1 MSKKTKFFFR
11 DFSLSGFCVSL
22 NLIFLLLFL
31 AGCGQ
36 KMGPWKDFYSS
47 ELWYQQEKAKEERF
61 TGKVYDK
68 GGVKWIDEGEPKNIG
83 GIIPKEKEEEVM
95 YKKGENKI
103 RFLFKTR
110 LTALD
115 LFIDSFW
122 KEMELEN
129 ELGGEKGLG
138 EKRVEIMG
146 KIIQKTVTIG
156 EKETWAVQTRGLI
169 LLS

>member
-1 MSKKTKFFFR
+1 MKFI
-11 DFSLSGFCVSL
+11 L
-22 NLIFLLLFL
+22 LLLFL
-31 AGCGQ
+31 TGCGQ

-61 TGKVYDK
+61 TGKVYDR
-68 GGVKWIDEGEPKNIG
+68 GSVKWITEGGPKDIG
-83 GIIPKEKEEEVM
+83 GVIPREKEEEVM
-95 YKKGENKI
+95 YKNGENKI

-110 LTALD
+110 LTAID

-146 KIIQKTVTIG
+146 KMIKKTIIVG
-156 EKETWAVQTRGLI
+156 EKEMERKVLVPGKIRVGK
-169 LLS
+169 

>member
-1 MSKKTKFFFR
+1 MKF
-11 DFSLSGFCVSL
+11 
-22 NLIFLLLFL
+22 IFLALFL
-31 AGCGQ
+31 IGCGQ

-47 ELWYQQEKAKEERF
+47 ELWYQQEKAKEKRF
-61 TGKVYDK
+61 TGEVYDK
-68 GGVKWIDEGEPKNIG
+68 GGVKWIDEGEPKDIG
-83 GIIPKEKEEEVM
+83 GVIPKEKEEEVM

-110 LTALD
+110 WTALD

-129 ELGGEKGLG
+129 SLGGEKGLG

-146 KIIQKTVTIG
+146 KIIKEKITSG
-156 EKETWAVQTRGLI
+156 EKETERKVLVPGKIRVAK
-169 LLS
+169 